1 MFGLRICT
9 CAVYM
14 HDALQVK
21 RLSDPLGLAL
31 GMIVRCQVVAGN
43 RTWIFYKCSDLPAL
57 HYPKKASL
65 ITKYM
70 TNIQLFKCASAG
82 YTKNFS
88 HDLYIVSIME

>member
-1 MFGLRICT
+1 MFDLRLYT

-43 RTWIFYKCSDLPAL
+43 RTWIFYKNSKCSDLPAL
-57 HYPKKASL
+57 HYPKKHL
-65 ITKYM
+65 
-70 TNIQLFKCASAG
+70 
-82 YTKNFS
+82 
-88 HDLYIVSIME
+88 